1 MKAIYYRRR
10 RLPALTAIAATL
22 AFTACTVETPLAPS
36 QNLALRPEFS
46 ALQATAKLNQ
56 TSTATLDQTLAELRR
71 ATARYHDIQAAKADG
86 FALLHECETRDGE
99 GVGAVYANVER
110 VIDGVAD
117 PKLPDA
123 LVYEPGKNG
132 KLTLVAAELV
142 IPYALWTGSEP
153 PEFFGNEFQRE
164 DEFGVYG
171 LHIWIWR
178 HNPNGMF
185 AETNPRVSCDS

>member
-1 MKAIYYRRR
+1 MKAIHCRRR
-10 RLPALTAIAATL
+10 RLPALAAIVATL
-22 AFTACTVETPLAPS
+22 AFTACTDETPLAPG

-46 ALQATAKLNQ
+46 ALQATAELNE
-56 TSTATLDQTLAELRR
+56 TLAELRH

-99 GVGAVYANVER
+99 GVGAVYANMKR
-110 VIDGVAD
+110 VMDGVAD

-132 KLTLVAAELV
+132 KLELVAAELV